1 MGEKDAPAGSTKY
14 IYDVV
19 LLCALLGLF
28 ALCPFALSALSA
40 SHSFRFSQHRFVA
53 SVPLGRVCCVH
64 KIDSASLEIARASS
78 LSFTSTHLFHSLKI
92 HACRVRSFI
101 D

>member
-28 ALCPFALSALSA
+28 ALSALSA
-40 SHSFRFSQHRFVA
+40 SHSFRFSQHCSRCLRSFGLRLLCTQNRF
-53 SVPLGRVCCVH
+53 SVSG
-64 KIDSASLEIARASS
+64 DRAGFITVIHFYSPS
-78 LSFTSTHLFHSLKI
+78 IHSRYTLAVYAHSLI
-92 HACRVRSFI
+92 ES
-101 D
+101 